1 MIVVIKGQEWE
12 KDEIHKPFVWG
23 QKWEPGIYISW
34 VLHPGHPAIPGVT
47 SSLLCVTLHTPQ
59 RCLMEREERLTT
71 TSVGSTLDISGSCR
85 ATWLPHPGTHVLW
98 GSSMWWTDW
107 FWGSRRDQPIAEWW
121 QNKTPTC
128 RRNGNK
134 SFTRTK
140 HWMHDCL
147 QFCLSLCYVR
157 ASQVGLVVKNP
168 PASAGD

>member
-1 MIVVIKGQEWE
+1 MGARHLYQ
-12 KDEIHKPFVWG
+12 WG
-23 QKWEPGIYISW
+23 A
-34 VLHPGHPAIPGVT
+34 HPGHPAIPGAT
-47 SSLLCVTLHTPQ
+47 SSLLCVTLHLPQ
-59 RCLMEREERLTT
+59 RRSVERGERLTT

-85 ATWLPHPGTHVLW
+85 ATWLPHPGTHLLW
-98 GSSMWWTDW
+98 GSSMWGTDW

-140 HWMHDCL
+140 HWIHDCL

-157 ASQVGLVVKNP
+157 ASQVALVVKNP